1 LRAGPDSSSTLEK
14 NPEIQGV
21 FVVRNKRA
29 QFVAVTTGISGVTDI
44 EVQNG
49 LQEGD
54 QIITGSY
61 KILRTLKPDAR
72 VKVDNST
79 PKAPEEN

>member
-1 LRAGPDSSSTLEK
+1 M
-14 NPEIQGV
+14 
-21 FVVRNKRA
+21 VRDKRA
-29 QFVAVTTGISGVTDI
+29 QFVPITTGITGVTDI
-44 EVQNG
+44 EVVNG

-61 KILRTLKPDAR
+61 KTLRTLKPDAR

-79 PKAPEEN
+79 PKGAQEN

>member
-1 LRAGPDSSSTLEK
+1 MSSSALEK

-29 QFVAVTTGISGVTDI
+29 QFVAVITGITGVTDI
-44 EVQNG
+44 EVLNG

-61 KILRTLKPDAR
+61 KALRTLKPDAR

-79 PKAPEEN
+79 PKLADDN